1 MKLVWT
7 TDIHLDS
14 AGTKARNRF
23 LEAINKQ
30 DPDKVLITGDIATG
44 TTLIEE
50 LEWLEKSIHAPIHF
64 VLGNHDYYE
73 SSISHVRS
81 TLRSWLAKHSN
92 STQLSWLDIEGA
104 IPLTDTCALIGQ
116 GGWGDARNGD
126 FLETPI
132 RINDHRLIKE
142 LTGLERPIL
151 QQKLQQ
157 LGTEAALELKRKL
170 ESITISKTDTE
181 EIIVATHVPPFPEAA
196 WYMGYSGAVDWIPD
210 FTCKAIGDVLLSFAA
225 LNPAIQCTVLCGH
238 GHHPGIVDMRENLR
252 IHTGPAEYGKPTIA
266 KEIFRF

>member
-14 AGTKARNRF
+14 ADTEARNTF
-23 LEAINKQ
+23 LQAINQAK
-30 DPDKVLITGDIATG
+30 PDKVLITGDIATG

-50 LEWLEKSIHAPIHF
+50 LKWLAKEIDVPIYF

-81 TLRSWLAKHSN
+81 TLRSWLDKHSN
-92 STQLSWLDIEGA
+92 STQLSWLDIESA
-104 IPLTDTCALIGQ
+104 IPLTETCVLIGQ

-126 FLETPI
+126 FLQTPI

-157 LGTEAALELKRKL
+157 LGSDEALELKKKL
-170 ESITISKTDTE
+170 ASITTSEKGVQ

-196 WYMGYSGAVDWIPD
+196 WYMGYSGAINWIPD
-210 FTCKAIGDVLLSFAA
+210 FTCKAIGDVLLSFAEQ
-225 LNPAIQCTVLCGH
+225 NPNIQCTVLCGH
-238 GHHPGIVDMRENLR
+238 GHHSGVVKMRENLT
-252 IHTGPAEYGKPTIA
+252 IHTGPAEYGKPAIA
-266 KEIFRF
+266 KDILR